1 MTCEP
6 NKRGESAIELETL
19 KGDVA
24 KLAND
29 LKDVLHAVGAQGK
42 EKLEE
47 NKKRLESAIK
57 TLRGEAKEK
66 LGEAYDSLHEH
77 SKEAVELSR
86 KKIEE
91 RPLTAVFTALGSG
104 IAGWH
109 SDWAEELM
117 SLLTDI
123 VCTAGNL
130 LQSVVKYQTKSLMLK
145 IDEQA
150 KAMECCFRRIYIW
163 CGFLA
168 MSYACSPGG
177 SRADYCRS
185 LYAPCDSN
193 RLRPCGTDSRG
204 HCELAGGHPDGDS

>member
-1 MTCEP
+1 MNIEP

-47 NKKRLESAIK
+47 NKKRLESAIR

-77 SKEAVELSR
+77 GKEAVELSR

-91 RPLTAVFTALGSG
+91 RPLTAVFTALGVGVLLG
-104 IAGWH
+104 ILIG
-109 SDWAEELM
+109 
-117 SLLTDI
+117 
-123 VCTAGNL
+123 
-130 LQSVVKYQTKSLMLK
+130 
-145 IDEQA
+145 
-150 KAMECCFRRIYIW
+150 RR
-163 CGFLA
+163 
-168 MSYACSPGG
+168 
-177 SRADYCRS
+177 
-185 LYAPCDSN
+185 
-193 RLRPCGTDSRG
+193 
-204 HCELAGGHPDGDS
+204 